1 MVGKSWL
8 ELPIFHPEEFK
19 VLKSIKTGAFRK
31 GCYLQF
37 TINRTWTRW
46 TNRLREID
54 GNSYVESHGYAPI
67 KTAQAGFVLGNI
79 KPLKVDQTSRG
90 NK

>member
-8 ELPIFHPEEFK
+8 ELPIFHPEELK
-19 VLKSIKTGAFRK
+19 VLNSIKTGAFRK
-31 GCYLQF
+31 GCYLKF
-37 TINRTWTRW
+37 TTNGTWRRW

-67 KTAQAGFVLGNI
+67 
-79 KPLKVDQTSRG
+79 
-90 NK
+90 